1 MDCEIRMASDGWYD
15 LYVNNEFKGSFK
27 TPEEAANA
35 YENLKVNKEEAEK

>member
-15 LYVNNEFKGSFK
+15 LYVNNEFKGSFE

-35 YENLKVNKEEAEK
+35 YEAMKAEKGAAE